1 MRWPSSTHPRGRDA
15 GRGGDYDKPMEFTE
29 RARQILRKSG
39 LRMTITRTTLVA
51 AMLESHEPV
60 SMDDAV
66 RLCGHNGGD
75 PATIYRN
82 LQALSEAGILQQV
95 RGVGRREMFELSHEH
110 PVDEAQ
116 GKHHHAHLSCTKCG
130 RVECIDLKDLP
141 HKPPAPEGW
150 KLDDVTVTVW
160 GLCPDCR

>member
-1 MRWPSSTHPRGRDA
+1 MDFS
-15 GRGGDYDKPMEFTE
+15 E
-29 RARQILRKSG
+29 RARQILRKAD
-39 LRMTITRTTLVA
+39 LRVTITRTALVA

-95 RGVGRREMFELSHEH
+95 RGVGRREMFELSHETAH
-110 PVDEAQ
+110 E
-116 GKHHHAHLSCTKCG
+116 HHAHLSCTKCG
-130 RVECIDLKDLP
+130 KVECIDLADLP
-141 HKPPAPEGW
+141 EKPAAPKGW
-150 KLDDVTVTVW
+150 ALNDVTVTVW
-160 GLCPDCR
+160 GLCPDCRG

>member
-1 MRWPSSTHPRGRDA
+1 
-15 GRGGDYDKPMEFTE
+15 MEFTE
-29 RARQILRKSG
+29 RARQILRKAG
-39 LRMTITRTTLVA
+39 LRVTITRATLVA

-110 PVDEAQ
+110 Q
-116 GKHHHAHLSCTKCG
+116 HHAHLSCTKCG

-141 HKPPAPEGW
+141 HTPPAPAGW
-150 KLDDVTVTVW
+150 EVDDLTVTVW
-160 GLCPDCR
+160 GLCPECR

>member
-1 MRWPSSTHPRGRDA
+1 MDFS
-15 GRGGDYDKPMEFTE
+15 E
-29 RARQILRKSG
+29 RARQILRKAD
-39 LRMTITRTTLVA
+39 LRVTITRTTLVA

-95 RGVGRREMFELSHEH
+95 RGVGRREMFELSH
-110 PVDEAQ
+110 
-116 GKHHHAHLSCTKCG
+116 KHQHHAHLSCTKCG
-130 RVECIDLKDLP
+130 KVECIDLADLP
-141 HKPPAPEGW
+141 AKPAAPKGW
-150 KLDDVTVTVW
+150 ALNDVTVTVW
-160 GLCPDCR
+160 GLCPECRV